1 MRSHYCGEITAKN
14 LDKEVTLCGWIHKRR
29 DHGGVIFVDL
39 RDIKGICQ
47 VVFNPDSKDSF
58 QSAETLRNEFVISVK
73 GFVRNRLEGTIN
85 SNMATGEVELVVS
98 SLDILSKA
106 TTPVFPLDDYQ
117 DVNED
122 VRLKNRVLDLRRP
135 EMNQRIVTRSK
146 ISSTIRNY
154 LDDSDFNEIETPI
167 LTRATPEGARDY
179 ILPSRVQPGNFFALP
194 QSPQLFKQML
204 MMGGLDKYYQVARCF
219 RDEDLRADR
228 QPEFTQIDI
237 EASFVDQ
244 DYILDLAEGM
254 VKLLIE
260 KFCNY
265 SLDKFPVLNWHDS
278 MRDYGCDKPDLRI
291 PLKLVEISELVKNE
305 EFKVFSGPAKDE
317 GSRVVALKIP
327 GGNNLSRGQ
336 IDEYTKFVSKL
347 GAKGLAYIKVNATD
361 GSENGLQSPILK
373 FLDTKTIESI
383 MSELN
388 LEAGD
393 LVFFGAG
400 SKNVVNL
407 TMSSLIK
414 KLGEDLNLYDSEWAP
429 CWIVNFPMFE
439 RNTDGNLSSLHHPF
453 TLPKCTKEE
462 LSKDPDGALA
472 HAYDIVLNG
481 YEVGGGSL
489 RIYDQDMQKVVF
501 DLLNI
506 TKEEAENKFGFLLN
520 ALSAGCPPHGGIAFG
535 LDRLV
540 MLITN
545 TTNIRDVIAFPK
557 TQSAT
562 CLLTDAPSN
571 VDEKQLDELKIQST
585 AEEDI

>member
-1 MRSHYCGEITAKN
+1 MRSHYCGEITTKN
-14 LDKEVTLCGWIHKRR
+14 LDKEVTLCGWVHKRR

-47 VVFNPDSKDSF
+47 VVFNPDSKESF

-265 SLDKFPVLNWHDS
+265 SLDKFSVLNWHDS

-400 SKNVVNL
+400 SNNVVNL

-439 RNTDGNLSSLHHPF
+439 RNTDGNLTSLHHPF

-506 TKEEAENKFGFLLN
+506 TKEEADNKFGFLLN

-585 AEEDI
+585 VEEDI